1 MPNYQ
6 FLHTFLQVYR
16 LGSQTKA
23 AAALFLTQPAVF
35 QQLRHLEEQIGRPL
49 FTRVGK
55 HIEPTAA
62 AHQLAL
68 KMGHHLDGIAEAWDG
83 MDHNSTSIKGVV
95 HIGAIAE
102 FVATCLAPYLA
113 EHLDPGLE
121 IRFTTFYERPAE
133 RLLKGELDLA
143 QFIANIGR
151 PGIEIETL
159 FEQENLVVGSPKFK
173 AEVKSGKQALASL
186 ENLPWLAYSESLL
199 FIRDYFRNVFDH
211 SFAGGVRLMIPDLWS
226 LKAAA
231 IGGLGVTVLPSYF
244 CADAI
249 RDKKLSVLYVAKK
262 RQTHRF
268 YLGWKMGA
276 LRNPRIQAAR
286 LALRAAVERQD
297 AQGY

>member
-1 MPNYQ
+1 VPNYQ

-23 AAALFLTQPAVF
+23 AAALFLTQPAVY

-55 HIEPTAA
+55 RIEPTAA

-68 KMGHHLDGIAEAWDG
+68 KMGHHLDSVAEAWEG
-83 MDHNSTSIKGVV
+83 LNHQSEKVQGVV

-102 FVATCLAPYLA
+102 FVATTLAPYMA
-113 EHLDPGLE
+113 AHLNPGLE
-121 IRFTTFYERPAE
+121 VRFTTFYEKPAE

-159 FEQENLVVGSPKFK
+159 FEQEHLVVGSPSFK
-173 AEVKSGKQALASL
+173 SQVKSGAQALSSL
-186 ENLPWLAYSESLL
+186 ESLPWLAYSETLL

-211 SFAGGVRLMIPDLWS
+211 SFAGHVRLMIPDLWS
-226 LKAAA
+226 LKGAA
-231 IGGLGVTVLPSYF
+231 IGGMGITVLPSYF

-249 RDKKLSVLYVAKK
+249 REKKLSVLYVAKK

-268 YLGWKMGA
+268 YLGWKTGA
-276 LRNPRIQAAR
+276 LRNPRIAAAR
-286 LALRAAVERQD
+286 HALRAALENK
-297 AQGY
+297 GI